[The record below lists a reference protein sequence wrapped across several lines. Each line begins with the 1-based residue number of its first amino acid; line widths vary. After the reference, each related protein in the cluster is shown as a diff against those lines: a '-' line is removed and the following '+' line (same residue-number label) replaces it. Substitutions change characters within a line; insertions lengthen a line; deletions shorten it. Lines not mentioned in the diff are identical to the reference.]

1 MMKIPRK
8 KYIEK
13 GQDVGVFDVP
23 LGIASSPNDEPI
35 TVSATVDT
43 CAIHS
48 MIPASVLAQIGVQSV
63 DRFIY
68 GLADG
73 SEVEYGYGMACPTL
87 QGFPPFCCP
96 VIFGAENQYLVGA
109 TALEIFNLMVDPV
122 DGALIRRV
130 PRARPF

>member
-1 MMKIPRK
+1 MMHIPRK
-8 KYIEK
+8 KNIKK
-13 GQDVGVFDVP
+13 GQDVGVFEVP
-23 LGIASSPNDEPI
+23 LGIAGSPEGEPF

-43 CAIHS
+43 GAIHS
-48 MIPASVLAQIGVQSV
+48 MIPASLLAQIGVQPI

-73 SEVEYGYGMACPTL
+73 SEVEYGYGMACLTL
-87 QGFPPFCCP
+87 QGFPPFYCP
-96 VIFGAENQYLVGA
+96 VIFGAENQFLVGA
-109 TALEIFNLMVDPV
+109 TTLEIFNLMVDPV